1 MRLKR
6 ENTNNNTQNIENLQT
21 EQQEEPRQISNLNWG
36 NRTLEKCEFVDL
48 NKYSSHKITKT
59 IREQIKLK
67 LKHLNEKLVNDK
79 ISDKENYRK
88 SIIINM

>member
-21 EQQEEPRQISNLNWG
+21 EQQESRQISYLNWG
-36 NRTLEKCEFVDL
+36 KRTLEKCEFVDL

-59 IREQIKLK
+59 IREQIKLN
-67 LKHLNEKLVNDK
+67 LKHLNENLVNDK
-79 ISDKENYRK
+79 ISDKEKYRK
-88 SIIINM
+88 SIFINM